1 MIPICKAKRI
11 DNGEWVEGYV
21 VNTPMNNCVIILEE
35 TVLFEDYEHPCLR
48 INNGDWFQVH
58 PSTVCLWTGKTDKN
72 GVKIWDG
79 DRVKSRHNGHIQV
92 VQWQEDIASF
102 MLVEPDD
109 LKEKAE
115 PRDSL
120 IATER
125 RYEVIGSIHDK
136 EGER

>member
-1 MIPICKAKRI
+1 MIPLCKAKRI

-21 VNTPMNNCVIILEE
+21 IYDQYTQECEIMRAIKKDASDSLDRATIWLW
-35 TVLFEDYEHPCLR
+35 DK
-48 INNGDWFQVH
+48 VH
-58 PSTVCLWTGKTDKN
+58 PSTVCLWTGKTDMN
-72 GVKIWDG
+72 GVKIFEV
-79 DRVKSRHNGHIQV
+79 DRVRNRRSGHVQL

>member
-58 PSTVCLWTGKTDKN
+58 PSTVCLWTGKTDMN
-72 GVKIWDG
+72 GVKIFEG
-79 DRVKSRHNGHIQV
+79 DRVKVKIGLDDEEYTVFWHVEKCQ
-92 VQWQEDIASF
+92 F
-102 MLVEPDD
+102 MLADNENVFAEFDD
-109 LKEKAE
+109 IPAE
-115 PRDSL
+115 
-120 IATER
+120 IC
-125 RYEVIGSIHDK
+125 EVIGSIHK
-136 EGER
+136 QEGER